1 MEYVGP
7 ISWLTDRINLPYSS
21 GVIRKLYNVQHL
33 KMEGYYCSKDV
44 RKFIHINTE
53 KSHKVLE
60 STSIPKQL
68 EENNFRKKF
77 KQ

>member
-7 ISWLTDRINLPYSS
+7 ISWLTDRINLLYSS
-21 GVIRKLYNVQHL
+21 GVITKLYNMHHL
-33 KMEGYYCSKDV
+33 KIEGYYCSKDV
-44 RKFIHINTE
+44 RIIIHINTE

-68 EENNFRKKF
+68 EENNFGKNF
-77 KQ
+77 K